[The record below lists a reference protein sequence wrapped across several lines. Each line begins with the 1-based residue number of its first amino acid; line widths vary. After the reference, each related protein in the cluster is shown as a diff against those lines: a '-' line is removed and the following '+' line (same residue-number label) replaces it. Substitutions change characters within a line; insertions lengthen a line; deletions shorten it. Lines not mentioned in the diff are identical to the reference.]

1 MLEQTKTILWRIL
14 AVISLILG
22 VIGAFLPIMPTVPF
36 VLVAAWA
43 GGQGWPELE
52 RYLLNHPRYGQHIRQ
67 WRENG
72 AVSRKA
78 KCFAVFMMSC
88 SSIMLWFSPAPL
100 WSKWAVS
107 LTMAAVAIWLVLR
120 PEPVSSNQV

>member
-43 GGQGWPELE
+43 GGHGWPQLE
-52 RYLLNHPRYGQHIRQ
+52 QYLLNHPRYGQHIRQ
-67 WRENG
+67 WREHG

-107 LTMAAVAIWLVLR
+107 LTMAAVATWLVLR
-120 PEPVSSNQV
+120 PEPAP